1 MKRIIYFLAILS
13 AVVIT
18 TAAAEPIRLSM
29 KDTTV
34 VRGTSFLYPISV
46 DSALTGLNVTSY
58 ELDFSYDGGAFQI
71 DSIIVA
77 GSLTQSWGLPTYHD
91 YKTHITIAAAG
102 TQSLT
107 GTGVLLYLKL
117 TAIPTSGAW
126 GSSFVFSKAM
136 LNEGNPSTETRNGT
150 IWISNPPY
158 IVVYPDVATLS
169 VADQQQFWT
178 SYATAPVNWYTT
190 DPSVATIDASGLL
203 TGVHA
208 GFTRVVAKDN
218 NNVIDTSGL
227 IEVRA
232 LKMIIRD
239 TSILQGYT
247 FKIPVYVTDLSQ
259 VDVTSGQFIITYN
272 PDLISYLGSD
282 QAGTLLEGYS
292 APSIRQVSNRLEI
305 SFAGSNRLNG
315 VGTQVLMYLR
325 FKASVLTYGGTSL
338 NISNLL
344 FNENILGTVRDGNLY
359 INNRTVLGITPQSA
373 NLLVGDSLLF
383 AVTSGAPVYPLGW
396 SLSDPAKG
404 TISNTG
410 LFRATQSGT
419 VVINVE
425 DSVGKLGYTQNIN
438 IFDVKLSMPDTNML
452 SRDSVIVP
460 IYITQYLPG
469 ITAAQMIVKF
479 DSTYFENPSVITT
492 GTLSEGSEV
501 YGAVR
506 PETLSIATATL
517 TPITGPGVLWK
528 VKFYTRY
535 GAPKLSTTTL
545 RLVGVVF
552 NQGVPIPLID
562 NGDIYIRWEKD
573 VRVNEI
579 LAPSGII
586 SRDTVVTP
594 MVQISNVRNVEQTAL
609 YRFRIGSLYED
620 TLTATLAPWETRTIT
635 FTKSWTASPSGT
647 HVIRCDAFLVG
658 DQDTSNNTVIRNLAV
673 VRTSADPLILNMTP
687 NYGGNNGVLR
697 AYIHGHNFRSGAS
710 VKLTKVGSPNYFV
723 HHNYTKV
730 IDPQKIMVV
739 FDFQDQ
745 ALGTWNVTVM
755 NPDSGST
762 TFYDGFTLERPH
774 KRLWT
779 DIVGPD
785 RVRIGREQTFSV
797 IVGNI
802 GNIDGVGAL
811 LFIRGIPKNVIF
823 TPDFNFA
830 PTPEPDGI
838 DWNSSLGWVESET
851 ERIIPIMFPLLHA
864 NETRRI
870 NFSIKIP
877 WGTPPFHITAG
888 VKDLEGHL
896 YTSSSGSTQEGHS
909 IYSIQEINWA
919 CVTAVGALIG
929 NVAGAFIPNECISL
943 GINTFTT
950 IASLIAADQADGY
963 SYVQMMASTVKD
975 ALFCAGYV
983 TGGPI
988 ATAIKVASI
997 ITDLIASGVDIGQKC
1012 WPDPTSDK
1020 PVQPVAAMDP
1030 NHKSGPG
1037 GYDTT
1042 YHWTTTDQPFTYL
1055 VEFENIAAATA
1066 EAESIFVRDTL
1077 DTNLDWNTLQLQ
1089 SSSHPQFLTTV
1100 VDSVSRSITWTFG
1113 GIMLPPNVNPPEG
1126 QGWAIFSI
1134 MPEQNLASG
1143 TQIKNSAS
1151 IVFDYNPPIVTNLYI
1166 NTVDSAKPTSHVFA
1180 LPDTTM
1186 TGEFEVQWTGAD
1198 DSLGSGIRGY
1208 DIYVKYDSGSYI
1220 KWLAETK
1227 DTSAI
1232 FIGDNERTHSFYSV
1246 AVDNAGL
1253 REDEPLTPDAV
1264 TWVNGIA
1271 PPVYL
1276 TPTNG
1281 SATNNPKPT
1290 FTWTTTAGTL
1300 GHYAFEYAS
1309 DSAFTV
1315 DVHSFTSIA
1324 ETTYTITDSLVDGLY
1339 YWRVEGISRSGSHS
1353 GFRLPLHFIVDLQPP
1368 DMPTLLSLDDGAIIK
1383 VANPTFTWTRSNE
1396 PDLKY
1401 FWECAFD
1408 TLFDSVRAAYY
1419 SSDTNIVVPQSMSL
1433 NRGTYYWHVRAVDPA
1448 MNKSPYQT
1456 KPFMFVIDTTFVG
1469 VKENEPIPDKFA
1481 LQQNYPNPFNP
1492 VTKIVYGLPVESR
1505 VRLKIYDILGR
1516 EVITLVD
1523 EIQQPGYRTV
1533 EWVPSNYSG
1542 VNVASGIYFY
1552 RIDAASISN
1561 PKDTFTSVKKL
1572 MLLR

>member
-1 MKRIIYFLAILS
+1 MKRIICFLAILS
-13 AVVIT
+13 AVVFV

-58 ELDFSYDGGAFQI
+58 EVDFNYDGGAFQI

-91 YKTHITIAAAG
+91 YKTHLTIAGAG

-117 TAIPTSGAW
+117 TAISSSGAW
-126 GSSFVFSKAM
+126 GSSFIFSRAM
-136 LNEGNPSTETRNGT
+136 LNEGSPLTETRSGT

-158 IVVYPDVATLS
+158 ISVYPENATLS
-169 VADQQQFWT
+169 VADQQQFYA
-178 SYATAPVNWYTT
+178 SYATAPITWTTT
-190 DPSVATIDASGLL
+190 DLSVATIDANGLL

-208 GFTRVVAKDN
+208 GFVKVVAKDN
-218 NNVIDTSGL
+218 NNIIDTSGVV
-227 IEVRA
+227 EVRA
-232 LKMIIRD
+232 FKMIIRD
-239 TSILQGYT
+239 TSILQGYNL
-247 FKIPVYVTDLSQ
+247 KIPIYVTDLGQ
-259 VDVTSGQFIITYN
+259 VDVTSGQFVITYN
-272 PDLISYLGSD
+272 PDLISYLETD
-282 QAGTLLEGYS
+282 QAGTLLEGYTT
-292 APSIRQVSNRLEI
+292 PSVRQVSNRLEI

-315 VGTQVLMYLR
+315 IGTQVLIYLN
-325 FKASVLTYGGTSL
+325 FKVSILTYGWTGL

-359 INNRTVLGITPQSA
+359 VNNRTVLGITPQTA

-383 AVTSGAPVYPLGW
+383 SVTSGSPVYPLQW
-396 SLSDPAKG
+396 HVADPAKG

-410 LFRATQSGT
+410 LFHANQSGS
-419 VVINVE
+419 VVIDVA
-425 DSVGKLGYTQNIN
+425 DSVGKIGFSQNIN
-438 IFDVKLSMPDTNML
+438 IFDVKLSIPDTNML
-452 SRDSVIVP
+452 SRDSVILP
-460 IYITQYLPG
+460 IYITEYTPG

-479 DSTYFENPSVITT
+479 DSTFFENPSVITA

-501 YGAVR
+501 YGAAR

-517 TPITGPGVLWK
+517 SPITGPGVLWK

-535 GAPKLSTTTL
+535 GAPKLSTSTL

-562 NGDIYIRWEKD
+562 NSDVYIRWEKD

-579 LAPSGII
+579 LEPAGII

-594 MVQISNVRNVEQTAL
+594 MVQIANVRNVEQTAL

-635 FTKSWTASPSGT
+635 FAKSWTASPSGT

-673 VRTSADPLILNMTP
+673 VRTSADPIILSMTP
-687 NYGGNNGVLR
+687 NYAGNNGILR
-697 AYIHGHNFRSGAS
+697 AYIHGHNFRSGAT
-710 VKLTKVGSPNYFV
+710 VKLTKDGSPDYFV

-730 IDPQKIMVV
+730 IDSQKLMVV
-739 FDFQDQ
+739 FDFQDNT
-745 ALGTWNVTVM
+745 LGTWNVTVM
-755 NPDSGST
+755 NPDSGTT
-762 TFYDGFTLERPH
+762 TFYDGFTLEAPH

-797 IVGNI
+797 IVGNV
-802 GNIDGVGAL
+802 GNIDAVGAL
-811 LFIRGIPKNVIF
+811 LFIRGLPKNVIF
-823 TPDFNFA
+823 TPDFSFA

-838 DWNSSLGWVESET
+838 DWNSSLGWIESET

-864 NETRRI
+864 NETRQI
-870 NFSIKIP
+870 NFRIKIP

-888 VKDLEGHL
+888 INSLDGHL
-896 YTSSSGSTQEGHS
+896 YTASSLSAQMGQSLIG
-909 IYSIQEINWA
+909 IQEINWA

-929 NVAGAFIPNECISL
+929 NVAGAFIPNDCISL

-983 TGGPI
+983 MGGPI

-1055 VEFENIAAATA
+1055 VEFENIASASA

-1077 DTNLDWNTLQLQ
+1077 DTNFDLNTLQLL
-1089 SSSHPQFLTTV
+1089 SSSHPQFLTTT
-1100 VDSVSRSITWTFG
+1100 VDSISRSITWTFG

-1134 MPEQNLASG
+1134 MPKPNLASG

-1166 NTVDSAKPTSHVFA
+1166 NTVDSAKPESHVLL
-1180 LPDTTM
+1180 LPDTTH
-1186 TGEFEVQWTGAD
+1186 TGEFVVSWSGQD

-1208 DIYVKYDSGSYI
+1208 DIYVKYDSGSYT
-1220 KWLAETK
+1220 KWLTETK
-1227 DTSAI
+1227 DTSAV
-1232 FIGDNERTHSFYSV
+1232 FLGDNERIHSFYSV
-1246 AVDNAGL
+1246 AIDNAGL
-1253 REDEPLTPDAV
+1253 REDEPLSPDAV
-1264 TWVNGIA
+1264 TWVDGIA
-1271 PPVYL
+1271 SPVYL
-1276 TPTNG
+1276 KLTSG
-1281 SATNNPKPT
+1281 SATSNPRPT
-1290 FTWTTTAGTL
+1290 FTWTPTAGKL
-1300 GHYAFEYAS
+1300 GHYVFEYAS
-1309 DSAFTV
+1309 DSLFTLN
-1315 DVHSFTSIA
+1315 VHSIGSIP
-1324 ETTYTITDSLVDGLY
+1324 ETTYTMTDSLIDGIY
-1339 YWRVEGISRSGSHS
+1339 WWRVEGVSRSGSHS
-1353 GFRLPLHFIVDLQPP
+1353 GFRTPIKFTIDTQPP
-1368 DMPTLLSLDDGAIIK
+1368 DMPLLLSILDGAIIK
-1383 VANPTFTWTRSNE
+1383 VANPSFSWTSVTE
-1396 PDLKY
+1396 PGVKY

-1419 SSDTNIVVPQSMSL
+1419 SSDTMMTVPVSMSL

-1448 MNKSPYQT
+1448 MNKSSYQT
-1456 KPFMFVIDTTFVG
+1456 KPFMFYIDSTFVG
-1469 VKENEPIPDKFA
+1469 VKEDEPVPEKFS

-1492 VTKIVYGLPVESR
+1492 ITKIEYGLPAESHI
-1505 VRLKIYDILGR
+1505 RLKIYDILGR

-1523 EIQQPGYRTV
+1523 DIQSAGYRTI
-1533 EWVPSNYSG
+1533 EWKSNNSSG
-1542 VNVASGIYFY
+1542 MNVASGIYFY
-1552 RIDAASISN
+1552 RIDATSISN
-1561 PKDTFTSVKKL
+1561 PKDTFTGVKKL